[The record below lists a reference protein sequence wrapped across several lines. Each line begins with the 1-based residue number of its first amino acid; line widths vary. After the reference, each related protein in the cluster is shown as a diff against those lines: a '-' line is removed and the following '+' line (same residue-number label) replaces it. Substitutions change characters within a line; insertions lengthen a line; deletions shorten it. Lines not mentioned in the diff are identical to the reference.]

1 MYRLYGRPGSGSV
14 AIEAILEAA
23 AVPYEV
29 ELIERS
35 SDGQAPSEK
44 LTRLNPLGQVPVLIL
59 PDGTIMTESAAIA
72 LYLADTHR
80 EADLAPPPTS
90 AERAAY
96 LRWMIYLATN
106 VYMTGLAAYYPDRY
120 TSDQSGGKCVKSAAL
135 NRMAREWDIYAQ
147 ALGDKP
153 YILGD
158 KMSAADIYAA
168 MQATWNFDVP
178 AFFKKHPNLRA
189 MYNRVTAHPAI
200 AKVWGR
206 NEMEDWKYCLKS

>member
-1 MYRLYGRPGSGSV
+1 MYRLYGRPGTGSV
-14 AIEAILEAA
+14 AIEAILETAG
-23 AVPYEV
+23 VPYEV
-29 ELIERS
+29 EIVERS
-35 SDGQAPSEK
+35 SDGEVPEK
-44 LTRLNPLGQVPVLIL
+44 LARFNPLGQVPVLIL

-72 LYLADTHR
+72 LYLADKHR
-80 EADLAPPPTS
+80 EAGLAPPPAS
-90 AERAAY
+90 PERAPY
-96 LRWMIYLATN
+96 LRWMVYLAAN

-120 TSDQSGGKCVKSAAL
+120 TGDQDGGKYVKSAAL
-135 NRMAREWDIYAQ
+135 TRMAREWDIYAA

-158 KMSAADIYAA
+158 RMSAADIYAA

-206 NEMEDWKYCLKS
+206 NEMEDWKYCLKG